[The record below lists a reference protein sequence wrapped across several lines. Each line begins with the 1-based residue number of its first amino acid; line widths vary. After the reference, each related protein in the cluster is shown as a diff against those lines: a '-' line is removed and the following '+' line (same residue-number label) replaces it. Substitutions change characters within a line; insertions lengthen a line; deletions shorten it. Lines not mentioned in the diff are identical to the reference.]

1 MEIQPVGDMH
11 AFIASLAERADRIR
25 MYRLSSAPEIG
36 IFWLNPTKTKILY
49 GNCIPMP
56 EGLDHGD
63 FKISAVDH
71 FSEWERLNKD
81 GFLKEQGL
89 PKSLRDDYALVPRGR
104 VSYNKVTSRYEV
116 YIGNWLQPKH
126 KALINSYFRL
136 PFSATDYIPDEHYN
150 L

>member
-1 MEIQPVGDMH
+1 MGQFSRV
-11 AFIASLAERADRIR
+11 
-25 MYRLSSAPEIG
+25 G
-36 IFWLNPTKTKILY
+36 IFWLAPDLSGILY
-49 GNCIPMP
+49 GASTPMP
-56 EGLDHGD
+56 EGLDHGS
-63 FKISAVDH
+63 FKIAPEDH
-71 FSEWERLNKD
+71 YREWDKLNRV